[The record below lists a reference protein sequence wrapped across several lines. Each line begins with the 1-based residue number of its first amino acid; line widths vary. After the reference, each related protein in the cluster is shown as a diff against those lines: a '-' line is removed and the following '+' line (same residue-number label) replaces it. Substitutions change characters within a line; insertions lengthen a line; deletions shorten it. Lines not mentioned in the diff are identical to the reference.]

1 MSDSLFDRVTDCRP
15 TALLKE
21 TPTLLLCI
29 LQNISEHFFLK
40 KKTSSG
46 RLLVKPF
53 TWMWDYFFFKAP

>member
-21 TPTLLLCI
+21 TPTLLLSI
-29 LQNISEHFFLK
+29 LQNISEHFFFK

-53 TWMWDYFFFKAP
+53 T